1 MDAHP
6 TSNIVV
12 TQPRRI
18 AAISIAERVA
28 YEQLQNTTGG
38 QIGYKVRMESS
49 HSDKTQLMFMTPGVL
64 LKQLQWD
71 PFLQEYTIVIMDEVH
86 ERDQYQEFLLI
97 VLRDLLP
104 QRPDLRLV
112 LMSATIQ
119 THLLVEYF
127 LGSSGNEATA
137 TAPAQVEME
146 GRMFPVQE
154 FWLEH
159 VLDMTG
165 YITVTVDEDDGTIG
179 TTTAPQMTDDQLE
192 AELAKFT
199 GGPSIQTALTPQ
211 QTSFHP
217 QLKCVLCRRQ
227 NFKDAVELGTHLAL
241 CDGGGADEASFDA
254 DDGVRAASAPSFGA
268 AAAQETQD
276 DFLQNMEFQEYDVDA
291 EYDAEDFGY
300 ALRDSEANAS
310 SSNHI
315 SDTPH
320 TELEEAD
327 SDKKWDGLSPF
338 RASKQDGTFMD
349 CDCDDVV
356 VTKREDAI
364 LKQYQ
369 AMHDDEEIDHYLLLE
384 TIRYIN
390 NSSYGDGA
398 ILVFLP
404 GWQEISELSVLLEST
419 PPFSNR
425 DRYWILPLHSGIP
438 SKDQRRVLQR
448 PPTGIRKIVLST
460 NVSIMTTGYIV
471 VQLRYASALTPLLV
485 SHQKLAETSL
495 TIDDCSFVVDT
506 GRAKEKSYDPHLK
519 TSTLQPTWI
528 SAASAKQRK
537 GRAGRV
543 KRGVCFHLFSQR
555 RHKSMRPFL
564 ESELLRTPLVR

>member
-1 MDAHP
+1 
-6 TSNIVV
+6 V

-28 YEQLQNTTGG
+28 YEQLQDTTGG

-49 HSDKTQLMFMTPGVL
+49 QSDKTQLMFMTPGVL

-71 PFLQEYTIVIMDEVH
+71 PCLQEYTIVIMDEVH

-127 LGSSGNEATA
+127 LGSNDNET
-137 TAPAQVEME
+137 TGVIPAQVEME

-165 YITVTVDEDDGTIG
+165 YISVTVDENDGTIG
-179 TTTAPQMTDDQLE
+179 TAVAPQMTDDQLE
-192 AELAKFT
+192 AELAKLT
-199 GGPSIQTALTPQ
+199 TQTPLPQQQTTPQ
-211 QTSFHP
+211 AHP
-217 QLKCVLCRRQ
+217 KMKCVLCRRK

-241 CDGGGADEASFDA
+241 CDGVGEDGADFDEGA
-254 DDGVRAASAPSFGA
+254 DNTAAPVPSFGGA
-268 AAAQETQD
+268 AVHQAPQEGATNL
-276 DFLQNMEFQEYDVDA
+276 LQNIEFLYYDVDD
-291 EYDAEDFGY
+291 EYELEDFEFK
-300 ALRDSEANAS
+300 DPEVDAS
-310 SSNHI
+310 GSDDNSNTP
-315 SDTPH
+315 DT
-320 TELEEAD
+320 EVEEAG
-327 SDKKWDGLSPF
+327 SDKKWDGISPF
-338 RASKQDGTFMD
+338 HVPSHEGSYLEGVGDE
-349 CDCDDVV
+349 VV
-356 VTKREDAI
+356 LTRREEAI
-364 LKQYQ
+364 LQEYQ
-369 AMHDDEEIDHYLLLE
+369 AVHNDEQIDNFLLLE

-390 NSSYGDGA
+390 QSSYGHGA

-404 GWQEISELSVLLEST
+404 GWQEISEISVLLEST

-425 DRYWILPLHSGIP
+425 NRYWILPLHSGIP

-460 NVSIMTTGYIV
+460 NVSAI
-471 VQLRYASALTPLLV
+471 LP
-485 SHQKLAETSL
+485 
-495 TIDDCSFVVDT
+495 
-506 GRAKEKSYDPHLK
+506 
-519 TSTLQPTWI
+519 
-528 SAASAKQRK
+528 
-537 GRAGRV
+537 
-543 KRGVCFHLFSQR
+543 
-555 RHKSMRPFL
+555 RP
-564 ESELLRTPLVR
+564 SSN

>member
-1 MDAHP
+1 M
-6 TSNIVV
+6 VV

-28 YEQLQNTTGG
+28 YEQLLDTTGG

-49 HSDKTQLMFMTPGVL
+49 QSEKTQLMFMTPGVL

-71 PFLQEYTIVIMDEVH
+71 PWLQEYTIVIMDEVH

-127 LGSSGNEATA
+127 MGSNGCDPSRVT
-137 TAPAQVEME
+137 PALVEMQ

-165 YITVTVDEDDGTIG
+165 YITVTVDESDGAIG
-179 TTTAPQMTDDQLE
+179 TATAPQMTDDQLE
-192 AELAKFT
+192 AELAKLT
-199 GGPSIQTALTPQ
+199 TQASLTTQRQTAKV
-211 QTSFHP
+211 HP
-217 QLKCVLCRRQ
+217 KMQCVLCRRK

-241 CDGGGADEASFDA
+241 CDGGGADDAGLNEEVDNKASS
-254 DDGVRAASAPSFGA
+254 VPSFGGSDVKLSP
-268 AAAQETQD
+268 QD
-276 DFLQNMEFQEYDVDA
+276 IATDLLQSSEFQDYDVDD
-291 EYDAEDFGY
+291 EYELEDFDY
-300 ALRDSEANAS
+300 EFRDPDANDS
-310 SSNHI
+310 GSDDNSNTH
-315 SDTPH
+315 D
-320 TELEEAD
+320 TELEEAG
-327 SDKKWDGLSPF
+327 SEKKWDGISPF
-338 RASKQDGTFMD
+338 HLSSHEGP
-349 CDCDDVV
+349 CLNGVGDDVV
-356 VTKREDAI
+356 LTKREEAI
-364 LKQYQ
+364 LKEYQ
-369 AMHDDEEIDHYLLLE
+369 GMHNDEQIDNFLLLE

-390 NSSYGDGA
+390 QSSYGDGA

-425 DRYWILPLHSGIP
+425 NKFWILPLHSGIP

-460 NVSIMTTGYIV
+460 NVSSILPKVHSSRIDIRSSASSGIFNRSW
-471 VQLRYASALTPLLV
+471 LR
-485 SHQKLAETSL
+485 
-495 TIDDCSFVVDT
+495 
-506 GRAKEKSYDPHLK
+506 
-519 TSTLQPTWI
+519 
-528 SAASAKQRK
+528 
-537 GRAGRV
+537 RV
-543 KRGVCFHLFSQR
+543 
-555 RHKSMRPFL
+555 
-564 ESELLRTPLVR
+564 